1 MWTIKIAFVRLLIF
15 FLFHLVVYTTCQ
27 DHNQLKRLPPAS
39 ITAKAQEII
48 VNEGIITSSPD
59 FKLSDLRATI
69 SAAVPLVTETAYFL
83 LQYFAH
89 FFSNVSKYEPDD
101 EIHSVCMQSKTYSFV
116 LFDNFGS
123 ETLII
128 F

>member
-1 MWTIKIAFVRLLIF
+1 MSRSQSAKTG
-15 FLFHLVVYTTCQ
+15 
-27 DHNQLKRLPPAS
+27 LPPAS

-128 F
+128 FFSILSPGK